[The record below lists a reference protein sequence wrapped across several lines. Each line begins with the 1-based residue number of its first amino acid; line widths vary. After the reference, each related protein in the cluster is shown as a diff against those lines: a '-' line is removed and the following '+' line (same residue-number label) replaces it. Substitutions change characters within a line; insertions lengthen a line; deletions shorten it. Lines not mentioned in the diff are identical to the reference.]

1 MNATHLSQKIGGE
14 TYLFAGRSK
23 VRKDLKHSL
32 IALAFLLAIS
42 GPSLVGA
49 SQEEPKKFHAL
60 LPESWARKSVMT
72 KVMPAYPHEAV
83 QKGVSGMVHIKFETS
98 PEGEV
103 LRIKVKPR
111 TNPLLVKAVADAV
124 KQWKFKPQLGL
135 DGVYEPV
142 FSRLIFHFSLSTGRP
157 HVELYNPGPNPSD
170 VQQLSY
176 YNSARE
182 RREWR
187 EWDEVPT
194 DRSPKLR
201 VRFTPPK
208 R

>member
-1 MNATHLSQKIGGE
+1 M
-14 TYLFAGRSK
+14 
-23 VRKDLKHSL
+23 RKDLEHSL
-32 IALAFLLAIS
+32 IALAFLLLAIS
-42 GPSLVGA
+42 GPSMVCA
-49 SQEEPKKFHAL
+49 SQEQPKKLHAL
-60 LPESWARKSVMT
+60 LPESWARKFAII

-83 QKGVSGMVHIKFETS
+83 QQGVSGVVHIKFETS

-124 KQWKFKPQLGL
+124 KQWKFKPRLGL
-135 DGVYEPV
+135 DGVYQPV
-142 FSRLIFHFSLSTGRP
+142 FSRLIFHFSLSTGGP

-187 EWDEVPT
+187 EWDEVPAGG
-194 DRSPKLR
+194 SKP
-201 VRFTPPK
+201 
-208 R
+208 